1 MKKALFTTALIG
13 TLGISGI
20 IGYAATNAEQPA
32 TNAESAVTTSNGAV
46 TLEEAQK
53 IALQEVKGQVIKSE
67 QDDDEFD
74 FDFDI
79 RDGDSVYKVE
89 VQRSGGNILKVEK
102 EYEPQG
108 DVTVTEAEA
117 EEIALLKVPNGEIV
131 KLELDHDDGQAN
143 YEVEIVKDNYEHEIE
158 INAVTGKI
166 VEYERDT
173 ED

>member
-32 TNAESAVTTSNGAV
+32 ANAESAVAISNDTV
-46 TLEEAQK
+46 TLAEAQK
-53 IALQEVKGQVIKSE
+53 IALQEVQGQMIKSE
-67 QDDDEFD
+67 QDDDGFE
-74 FDFDI
+74 FDI
-79 RDGDSVYKVE
+79 RDGDYVYEVE
-89 VQRSGGNILKVEK
+89 VQQRNGDVVKVEK
-102 EYEPQG
+102 DYEPQG

-117 EEIALLKVPNGEIV
+117 KEIALLKVPNGEIV

-173 ED
+173 EE

>member
-32 TNAESAVTTSNGAV
+32 ANAESAVTTSNGAV

-53 IALQEVKGQVIKSE
+53 IALQEVKGQVTKSE

-74 FDFDI
+74 FDI
-79 RDGDSVYKVE
+79 RDGDDVYEVE
-89 VQRSGGNILKVEK
+89 VQRSNGNILKVEK

-131 KLELDHDDGQAN
+131 KLELNHDDGQAN

-173 ED
+173 EE

>member
-32 TNAESAVTTSNGAV
+32 TNVESAVTTSNGAV
-46 TLEEAQK
+46 TFEQAQK
-53 IALQEVKGQVIKSE
+53 IALQEVNGQVTKSE
-67 QDDDEFD
+67 QDDDD
-74 FDFDI
+74 FEFDI
-79 RDGDSVYKVE
+79 RDGDYVYEIE
-89 VQRSGGNILKVEK
+89 VQQRNGDVVKVEK

-108 DVTVTEAEA
+108 DVAVTEAEVK
-117 EEIALLKVPNGEIV
+117 EIALLKVPNGEIV
-131 KLELDHDDGQAN
+131 KLELDHEDGQAN

-166 VEYERDT
+166 VDYERDT

>member
-32 TNAESAVTTSNGAV
+32 ANTESAFAISNDTV
-46 TLEEAQK
+46 TLAEAQK
-53 IALQEVKGQVIKSE
+53 IALQEVKGQMIKSE
-67 QDDDEFD
+67 QDDDGFE
-74 FDFDI
+74 FDI
-79 RDGDSVYKVE
+79 RDGDYVYEVE
-89 VQRSGGNILKVEK
+89 VQQRSGDVVKVEK
-102 EYEPQG
+102 DYEPQG

-117 EEIALLKVPNGEIV
+117 KEIALLKVPNGEIV

-173 ED
+173 EE